1 MYKILANT
9 IFLGKDIIN
18 LPECHS
24 TNEIAMAKVKSKEG
38 AEGTIVVTESQTK
51 GKGQRGNVWYTQAGK
66 NLTFS
71 LILSPNF
78 LKPLDQFNLNIV
90 ASKAIHEVLS
100 QYVQG
105 LKIKWPNDIVHEYE
119 GKLGGILIENLIG
132 QNAIEYAIV
141 GIGLNLN
148 QHEFEISSATSIAK
162 LSGMEVD
169 RGVIFKLLI
178 QKIES
183 NYIELKKGRK
193 NNLKNYYMRNLYKF
207 DQIARYKDS
216 IEFEGKIVA
225 INDYGQLGIQTKEGA
240 INYYNFKEVSFL

>member
-24 TNEIAMAKVKSKEG
+24 TNEIAMAKVKSKDG
-38 AEGTIVVTESQTK
+38 AEGTIIVTENQTK

-71 LILSPNF
+71 LILSPKF
-78 LKPLDQFNLNIV
+78 LKPLDQFNLNVI

-100 QYVQG
+100 QYVHG
-105 LKIKWPNDIVHEYE
+105 LKIKWPNDIVHEE
-119 GKLGGILIENLIG
+119 DGKLGGILIENIIG
-132 QNAIEYAIV
+132 QNSIEYSIV

-148 QHEFEISSATSIAK
+148 QLTFEISSATSVAK
-162 LSGMEVD
+162 LSGGEVEKWE
-169 RGVIFKLLI
+169 IFKLLI

-183 NYIELKKGRK
+183 NYLELKKGNMK
-193 NNLKNYYMRNLYKF
+193 NLKNYYMHHLYRF
-207 DQIARYKDS
+207 DQMAKYKDS

-225 INDYGQLGIQTKEGA
+225 INDYGQLGIQKKEGMV
-240 INYYNFKEVSFL
+240 NYYNFKEVCFL